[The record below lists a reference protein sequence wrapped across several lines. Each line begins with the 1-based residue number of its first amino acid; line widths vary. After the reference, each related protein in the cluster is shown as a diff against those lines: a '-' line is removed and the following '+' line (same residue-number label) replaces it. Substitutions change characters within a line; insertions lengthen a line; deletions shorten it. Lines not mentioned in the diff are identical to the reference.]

1 MSTNIRPEISSR
13 NPYSIEKEK
22 YYELKHFCLQYPS
35 WRKERTRLINQS
47 RDYQLKEHV
56 SQSNIA
62 NPTEAITLKI
72 SDLSDKIELV
82 ENTAKEADCKIGQ
95 YVLLVVT
102 GVATYQYLKTRMQIP
117 FSRDAFYEVYRR
129 FFWLLAQKR

>member
-22 YYELKHFCLQYPS
+22 YYELMHFCLQYPS
-35 WRKERTRLINQS
+35 WRKERTRLIDQS

-56 SQSNIA
+56 SHSGIA
-62 NPTEAITLKI
+62 NPTEAIAIKI
-72 SDLSDKIELV
+72 SELSDKMELV
-82 ENTAKEADCKIGQ
+82 ESTAKEADGEIGQ

-117 FSRDAFYEVYRR
+117 FSRDAFYKVYRR

>member
-35 WRKERTRLINQS
+35 WKKERTRLINQS
-47 RDYQLKEHV
+47 RTCQLKEHV
-56 SQSNIA
+56 NGGDIG
-62 NPTEAITLKI
+62 NPTEAIVIKLAE
-72 SDLSDKIELV
+72 LSEKMNLV
-82 ENTAKEADCKIGQ
+82 ESTSREADGEIGQ

-102 GVATYQYLKTRMQIP
+102 GVATYPYLKTRMQIP
-117 FSRDAFYEVYRR
+117 FGRDAFYEAYRR

>member
-35 WRKERTRLINQS
+35 WRKERTRLINQP

-56 SQSNIA
+56 SHSDVP
-62 NPTEAITLKI
+62 NPTEAVAIKLTE
-72 SDLSDKIELV
+72 LSDKMELV
-82 ENTAKEADCKIGQ
+82 ESTAKEADGEIGQ

>member
-1 MSTNIRPEISSR
+1 MSNIRPEISSR

-22 YYELKHFCLQYPS
+22 YYELVHFCLQYPS
-35 WRKERTRLINQS
+35 WRKERTRLIDQS

-56 SQSNIA
+56 SHSGIA
-62 NPTEAITLKI
+62 NLTEAIAIKI
-72 SDLSDKIELV
+72 SELSDKMELV
-82 ENTAKEADCKIGQ
+82 ENTAKEADSEIGQ

-102 GVATYQYLKTRMQIP
+102 GVATYQYLKTRMRIP
-117 FSRDAFYEVYRR
+117 FSRDAFYKAYRR